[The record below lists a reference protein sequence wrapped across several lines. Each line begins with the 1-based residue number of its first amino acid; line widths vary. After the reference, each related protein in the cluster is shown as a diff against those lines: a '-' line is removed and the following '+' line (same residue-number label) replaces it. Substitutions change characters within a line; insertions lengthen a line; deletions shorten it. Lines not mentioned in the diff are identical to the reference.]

1 MPGGM
6 VVHPIMIQGFIWI
19 PGGCLGLC
27 PTTVA
32 HLKRGLLHESSSK
45 FINFRCE
52 LLGYINLAVL
62 FAGQESRYCAP

>member
-1 MPGGM
+1 MDPRRLFGIVSNNRSTPEKG
-6 VVHPIMIQGFIWI
+6 PFATKG
-19 PGGCLGLC
+19 
-27 PTTVA
+27 
-32 HLKRGLLHESSSK
+32 HESSSK